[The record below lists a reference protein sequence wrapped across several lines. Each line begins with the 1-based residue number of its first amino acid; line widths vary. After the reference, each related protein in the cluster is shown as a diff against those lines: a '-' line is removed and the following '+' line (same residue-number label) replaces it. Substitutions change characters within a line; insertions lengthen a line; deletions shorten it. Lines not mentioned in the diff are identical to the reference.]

1 MNLKEL
7 EKKVWDRYWK
17 KAKSSKSMSSRLGGV
32 IDFFGTRT
40 DIKDIQ
46 QTDLDDLIDHCL
58 SIGNTP
64 ATINRKLSV
73 FSKMQQFAFD
83 RGYTDKLLKLEY
95 QKEAPGRIRFL
106 THHEEVGFTAAY
118 KELYPMDDIFLQFI
132 YVMLDTGLRPSEIR
146 ALHNEKDVDQE
157 DYKWITV
164 RDSKNGL
171 VRRIPL
177 THRASDIFYLYHTD
191 QLREIDEYTLNY
203 TWNKVK
209 SYMGIDDPEFVPYAC
224 RHTFASRLIQ
234 KGVDITTIM
243 KLMGHKNIQMTM
255 RYAHLAPANLQEAIN
270 LLEE

>member
-1 MNLKEL
+1 MNLKEI

-17 KAKSSKSMSSRLGGV
+17 NAKSSKSMSSRLGGV

-40 DIKDIQ
+40 NIKDIQ

-64 ATINRKLSV
+64 ATVNRKLSV
-73 FSKMQQFAFD
+73 FSKMQQFAYD

-106 THHEEVGFTAAY
+106 SKDEEKLMTGALCYANDHNVISFVH
-118 KELYPMDDIFLQFI
+118 L
-132 YVMLDTGLRPSEIR
+132 MLDTGMRPSELR
-146 ALHNEKDVDQE
+146 NLKPKDIVDM
-157 DYKWITV
+157 KWITV
-164 RDSKNGL
+164 TDTKNGTN
-171 VRRIPL
+171 RRIPMTERVQGIFTL
-177 THRASDIFYLYHTD
+177 WALNDILKISSA
-191 QLREIDEYTLNY
+191 ELNY
-203 TWNKVK
+203 AWNKAK
-209 SYMGIDDPEFVPYAC
+209 DRLGIDDPEFVPYAC

-234 KGVDITTIM
+234 KGVEITTIM

-255 RYAHLAPANLQEAIN
+255 RYAHLASANLQEAIN

>member
-1 MNLKEL
+1 MKLKQL
-7 EKKVWDRYWK
+7 EKKVWDRYWR
-17 KAKSSKSMSSRLGGV
+17 KAKSSVSMSSRLGGV
-32 IDFFGTRT
+32 IDFFGP
-40 DIKDIQ
+40 DVEISQIQ

-58 SIGNTP
+58 SIGNSP

-73 FSKMQQFAFD
+73 FSKIQQFAFD

-106 THHEEVGFTAAY
+106 IKEE
-118 KELYPMDDIFLQFI
+118 EDRIIHLLQKRGDTDVANFVKI
-132 YVMLDTGLRPSEIR
+132 MLDTGMRPSEVR
-146 ALHNEKDVDQE
+146 NLKPKDMDNGWLLV
-157 DYKWITV
+157 T
-164 RDSKNGL
+164 DSKNGIN
-171 VRRIPL
+171 RRIPMTDRMRHL
-177 THRASDIFYLYHTD
+177 FASD
-191 QLREIDEYTLNY
+191 EIMDALLVPSRQLNY
-203 TWNKVK
+203 SWNLIKGW
-209 SYMGIDDPEFVPYAC
+209 MNIDDPEFVPYAC

>member
-1 MNLKEL
+1 MNLKEI

-17 KAKSSKSMSSRLGGV
+17 NAKSSKSMSSRLGGV

-40 DIKDIQ
+40 NIKDIQ

-73 FSKMQQFAFD
+73 FSKMQQFAYD

-106 THHEEVGFTAAY
+106 SKVEEQAMLAFSPVAIR
-118 KELYPMDDIFLQFI
+118 DFLV
-132 YVMLDTGLRPSEIR
+132 VMIDTGLRPSEIR
-146 ALHNEKDVDQE
+146 GLRELDVE
-157 DYKWITV
+157 DRWVLVSDT
-164 RDSKNGL
+164 KNGTT
-171 VRRIPL
+171 RRIPL
-177 THRASDIFYLYHTD
+177 TNRANSILANHVRFECLCSITPA
-191 QLREIDEYTLNY
+191 LLNY
-203 TWNKVK
+203 TWNVCKQTLK
-209 SYMGIDDPEFVPYAC
+209 IDDPEFVPYAC

-234 KGVDITTIM
+234 KGVEITTIM